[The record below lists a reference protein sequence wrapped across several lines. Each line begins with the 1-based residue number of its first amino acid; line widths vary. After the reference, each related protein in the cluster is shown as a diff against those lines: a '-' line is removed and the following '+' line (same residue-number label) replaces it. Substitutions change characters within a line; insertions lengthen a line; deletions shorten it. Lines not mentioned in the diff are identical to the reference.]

1 MKLINYAEMQTK
13 LVKELDKLPTYI
25 KDRYGFTTYCQHNA
39 SMRGGIHKALK
50 CLEQCQMYVATD
62 GHTYGKWII
71 SSDGCCPYC
80 SECKNEPQS
89 GIMTNYC
96 PSCGAEM
103 VVTNTLCF

>member
-25 KDRYGFTTYCQHNA
+25 KDRYGFTTYCTHNA

-71 SSDGCCPYC
+71 SNNGCYPYC
-80 SECKNEPQS
+80 SISSRLISSQ
-89 GIMTNYC
+89 
-96 PSCGAEM
+96 
-103 VVTNTLCF
+103 LCRDFCAK